1 MIDGRMKRELILI
14 GPIDNGNMALTGDV
28 MKNQLFLKRFEEV
41 FDVVIPI
48 DTIKW
53 KRRPWVLLKM
63 IWMILSHS
71 SASVILSTNTVS
83 AERIIKFLRCLC
95 LDKRIHYWVVGGTIH
110 KSFKSGRINIDN
122 FKGLRAMIVQGMSI
136 ADSLKK
142 QGLTNAVYVPNTK
155 YIDYIPPKKEHKDN
169 VIHFVFLSRL
179 ETNKGCD
186 EIIQASDILNYC
198 GYEGKFDI
206 TFYGKTIDE
215 EGYYEKFIDTIK
227 THHEIRYS
235 GTLNLRDTKNY
246 DELAKY
252 DVMLFPTFWHGEGF
266 PGVVIDAYIAGL
278 PIIASDWNLNMEVVE
293 DGVTGW
299 IIPVHDVQ
307 ALAEKMKT
315 VIDHPQLLTPMIA
328 KCNER
333 AIEFDSRV
341 VLSEE
346 NLRKLNLIL

>member
-1 MIDGRMKRELILI
+1 MNRELILI
-14 GPIDNGNMALTGDV
+14 GPIDIGNMALTGDV

-41 FDVVIPI
+41 FDVIIPI
-48 DTIKW
+48 DTVNW
-53 KRRPWVLLKM
+53 KRRPWVLLK
-63 IWMILSHS
+63 IVWMILSHS
-71 SASVILSTNTVS
+71 SSTVILSTNTAS
-83 AERIIKFLRCLC
+83 ADKIIKILRFLC

-110 KSFKSGRINIDN
+110 KSFEGGKFNADN
-122 FKGLRAMIVQGMSI
+122 YKGLRAIIVQGMSI

-155 YIDYIPPKKEHKDN
+155 YIDYIPQKKEKDDD

-179 ETNKGCD
+179 ETNKGCE
-186 EIIQASDILNYC
+186 EIIQASDLLNYC

-215 EGYYEKFIDTIK
+215 QGYYEKFID
-227 THHEIRYS
+227 EIESHQEIIYS

-266 PGVVIDAYIAGL
+266 PGVVIDAFIAGL
-278 PIIASDWNLNMEVVE
+278 PIIASDWNLNKEVVE

-299 IIPVHDVQ
+299 IIPVHDAQ

-315 VIDHPQLLTPMIA
+315 VIDHPQILKPMIA
-328 KCNER
+328 KCNEK

-341 VLSEE
+341 VLSEG

>member
-1 MIDGRMKRELILI
+1 MKRELILI
-14 GPIDNGNMALTGDV
+14 GPIDTGNMALTGDV

-48 DTIKW
+48 DTINW
-53 KRRPWVLLKM
+53 KRRPWVLLK
-63 IWMILSHS
+63 ITWMLLTHP
-71 SASVILSTNTVS
+71 SATVILSTNTAS
-83 AERIIKFLRCLC
+83 ADRIIRILKRIS

-110 KSFKSGRINIDN
+110 KSFQSGKFNVDN
-122 FKGLRAMIVQGMSI
+122 YKGLRAIIVQGMSI
-136 ADSLKK
+136 SDSLKN
-142 QGLTNAVYVPNTK
+142 QGLTNAVFVPNSK
-155 YIDYIPPKKEHKDN
+155 YIDYIPLKKEKEDA

-215 EGYYEKFIDTIK
+215 EGYYEKFIDAIK
-227 THHEIRYS
+227 AHNEISYS
-235 GTLNLRDTKNY
+235 GTLNLRDTQNY

-278 PIIASDWNLNMEVVE
+278 PIIASDWNLNMEVIE

-315 VIDHPQLLTPMIA
+315 VIDHPQMLKPMIA
-328 KCNER
+328 KCNEK
-333 AIEFDSRV
+333 AIEFDSRF

-346 NLRKLNLIL
+346 NLRKLNLILQ